1 MIAAATP
8 PQLSEQTKTTPLKSW
23 FVGWFVG
30 ERVGWTGGLV
40 GATGDGVGATG
51 AGVGSTGAGVEATGA
66 GVDVTGAIVGD
77 ILPFFLSF
85 FLVLVDFPPFALFPF
100 LRILDTSILA
110 SA

>member
-1 MIAAATP
+1 M
-8 PQLSEQTKTTPLKSW
+8 KSTLLETW
-23 FVGWFVG
+23 LVGWFVG

-40 GATGDGVGATG
+40 GATGDGVGAMG

-85 FLVLVDFPPFALFPF
+85 FFVLADFPFFLVLF
-100 LRILDTSILA
+100 RILDTSILA
-110 SA
+110 ST